1 MKAPIEKLMQGP
13 GLDAFTHVGQL
24 AMLRRLSGSPTKGEN
39 FVAAAIAVGQVKA
52 DQPAAV
58 QPFK

>member
-1 MKAPIEKLMQGP
+1 MPVERLLQGP
-13 GLDAFTHVGQL
+13 VTDALTHAGQL
-24 AMLRRLSGSPTKGEN
+24 AMMRRLSGSPIRGEN
-39 FVAAAIAVGQVKA
+39 FVVADIQVGRVGA